1 MTDNQLIERW
11 NQKVP
16 VKQIAAEF
24 GVTVNVVHGRARR
37 LGLESHFVKKSPE
50 NGGPEPGDP
59 REEEIEELA
68 AEIRRGWSDEERVR
82 RIADKTRVRV
92 PYSMPCYES
101 VELFGQHEA
110 ISYTRI

>member
-11 NQKVP
+11 NKKVP

-24 GVTVNVVHGRARR
+24 SVTINVVHGRAKR
-37 LGLESHFVKKSPE
+37 LGLESYFAKKSQE
-50 NGGPEPGDP
+50 DAGPEPGDP
-59 REEEIEELA
+59 REEEIEERA

-92 PYSMPCYES
+92 PYSMPCYQS
-101 VELFGQHEA
+101 VELFGQNEA
-110 ISYTRI
+110 ISYSRI